1 MQKQNP
7 FVLAERY
14 VTLRKKYDTLS
25 WGDMFLRLNELIIN
39 PIIILCLLFVGAVDF
54 FMVLS
59 GVMSTYNAWKEW
71 IEYNDTR
78 FQVQL
83 MHLQMMKMGGPFI
96 RTNDPAYLPYV
107 YADAVM
113 RVQHH

>member
-1 MQKQNP
+1 MPKQDP
-7 FVLAERY
+7 FKLAERFI
-14 VTLRKKYDTLS
+14 TLRKKYDSPS

-59 GVMSTYNAWKEW
+59 GAMSTYNAWNEW

-78 FQVQL
+78 FQIQM
-83 MHLQMMKMGGPFI
+83 MHLQMMKVGGPFI
-96 RTNDPAYLPYV
+96 RTNDPTYLPYV
-107 YADAVM
+107 YADAVI
-113 RVQHH
+113 RGQHH